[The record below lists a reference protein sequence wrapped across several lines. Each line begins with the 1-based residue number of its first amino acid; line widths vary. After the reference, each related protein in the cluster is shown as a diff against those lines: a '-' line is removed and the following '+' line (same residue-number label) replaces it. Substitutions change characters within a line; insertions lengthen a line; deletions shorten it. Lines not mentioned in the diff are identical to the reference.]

1 MARVLVVEDQKENLD
16 LMAYLL
22 RAFGH
27 EVITAGDG
35 VEGLEAARQTR
46 PDLMVIDIQMPVMD
60 GLQLVAAVKGDG
72 ALAPI
77 PTVGVTA
84 FAMVGDRDRILAA
97 GFDGYL
103 SKPIDPMSF
112 VAELERFLV
121 PGWDGGDDDDG

>member
-27 EVITAGDG
+27 EVITARNGA
-35 VEGLEAARQTR
+35 EGLEAARQAR

-60 GLQLVAAVKGDG
+60 GLELVASVKDDA
-72 ALAPI
+72 ALATI
-77 PTVGVTA
+77 PAVGVTA

-97 GFDGYL
+97 GFDGYV
-103 SKPIDPMSF
+103 SKPIDPTSF
-112 VAELERFLV
+112 VPTLEAFLA
-121 PGWDGGDDDDG
+121 PSSDPARE

>member
-27 EVITAGDG
+27 EVLTAADG
-35 VEGLEAARQTR
+35 AEGLEAARRER

-60 GLQLVAAVKGDG
+60 GLELVAAVKGDA

-77 PTVGVTA
+77 PAVGVTA

-103 SKPIDPMSF
+103 SKPIDATSF
-112 VAELERFLV
+112 VADLEVFL
-121 PGWDGGDDDDG
+121 PRSPDPTPE

>member
-1 MARVLVVEDQKENLD
+1 MARVLLVEDQKENLD

-27 EVITAGDG
+27 EVITACDG
-35 VEGLEAARQTR
+35 AEGLEAARQTR

-60 GLQLVAAVKGDG
+60 GLELVAAVKGND

-77 PTVGVTA
+77 PAVGVTA

-103 SKPIDPMSF
+103 SKPIDPTTF
-112 VAELERFLV
+112 VAELERFLASSSN
-121 PGWDGGDDDDG
+121 PGRE

>member
-1 MARVLVVEDQKENLD
+1 MLLVEDQKENLD

-27 EVITAGDG
+27 EVITARDG
-35 VEGLEAARQTR
+35 AEGLKALHRER

-60 GLQLVAAVKGDG
+60 GMEMIAAVKGDV
-72 ALAPI
+72 ALAAI
-77 PTVGVTA
+77 PAIGVTA

-103 SKPIDPMSF
+103 SKPIDPTSF
-112 VAELERFLV
+112 VPDLEAFLARSSG
-121 PGWDGGDDDDG
+121 PCRE

>member
-27 EVITAGDG
+27 EVLTAGDG
-35 VEGLEAARQTR
+35 AEGLEVARRER

-60 GLQLVAAVKGDG
+60 GLELVAAVKGDA
-72 ALAPI
+72 ALAAI
-77 PTVGVTA
+77 PAVGVTA

-103 SKPIDPMSF
+103 SKPIDATSF
-112 VAELERFLV
+112 VADLEVFLTRS
-121 PGWDGGDDDDG
+121 PHPTPE

>member
-22 RAFGH
+22 QAFGH

-35 VEGLEAARQTR
+35 AEGLEAARQER
-46 PDLMVIDIQMPVMD
+46 PDLMVIDIQMPLMN
-60 GLQLVAAVKGDG
+60 GLELVAAVKGDP
-72 ALAPI
+72 ALAPV
-77 PTVGVTA
+77 PAVGVTA

-103 SKPIDPMSF
+103 SKPIDPTTF

-121 PGWDGGDDDDG
+121 PGLPQIPE

>member
-1 MARVLVVEDQKENLD
+1 MARVLVVEDQKETLD

-27 EVITAGDG
+27 EVIPAGDG

-46 PDLMVIDIQMPVMD
+46 PDLMVIDIQMPVMN
-60 GLQLVAAVKGDG
+60 GLELVAAVKGDG

-77 PTVGVTA
+77 PAVGVTA

-103 SKPIDPMSF
+103 SKPIDPVTF
-112 VAELERFLV
+112 VTELEVFLAA
-121 PGWDGGDDDDG
+121 GSDEGDADGG

>member
-27 EVITAGDG
+27 EVITASNGA
-35 VEGLEAARQTR
+35 EGLEAARRER
-46 PDLMVIDIQMPVMD
+46 PDLMVIDIQMPVMN
-60 GLQLVAAVKGDG
+60 GLELVAAVKGDG

-77 PTVGVTA
+77 PAVGVTA

-103 SKPIDPMSF
+103 SKPIDPTSF
-112 VAELERFLV
+112 VAHLEMFLAPSSQG
-121 PGWDGGDDDDG
+121 PGE

>member
-27 EVITAGDG
+27 DVITAGDG
-35 VEGLEAARQTR
+35 AEGLEAARRER
-46 PDLMVIDIQMPVMD
+46 PELMVIDIQMPVMN
-60 GLQLVAAVKGDG
+60 GLELVAAVKADG
-72 ALAPI
+72 VLAPI

-112 VAELERFLV
+112 VAELERFL
-121 PGWDGGDDDDG
+121 PSGPDRARE